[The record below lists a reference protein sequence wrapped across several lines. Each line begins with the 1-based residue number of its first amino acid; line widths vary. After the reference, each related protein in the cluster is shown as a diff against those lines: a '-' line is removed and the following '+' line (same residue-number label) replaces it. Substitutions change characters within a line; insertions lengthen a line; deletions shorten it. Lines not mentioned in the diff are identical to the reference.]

1 MNSVVVYG
9 EKEDRRRTARREE
22 KDERSG
28 KLRRTRAA
36 PCRKGKKGGIAAE
49 SPLEEGRWE
58 DERGGRRVRPERE
71 TELNRRRCGRTLRSR
86 GMKESRVAAAEGL
99 VMLADETRGMVGWY
113 VWEGG
118 MTRWRVGGRR
128 G

>member
-9 EKEDRRRTARREE
+9 EKGDRRRQHDGRKRT
-22 KDERSG
+22 KGVGDYDE
-28 KLRRTRAA
+28 RAA

-58 DERGGRRVRPERE
+58 DGRGRRVRPERE
-71 TELNRRRCGRTLRSR
+71 TELNRRRYGRTLRSR

-118 MTRWRVGGRR
+118 MTRWRVGGRQ